1 MEPGTNELVLE
12 GTRSKT
18 VGVEP
23 VYVLGEFA
31 VDDEHCLVAES
42 ETVDPNDVTDQ
53 GYPFYIDE
61 LAFETSISLDESFEG
76 VLGFDDVHAT
86 LLSVRID
93 GEDGHECYWPPWE
106 VPVSLDAGEHAIEI
120 RLVTSLRNLTGP
132 HHAPEVEPIS
142 VAPNTF
148 RYPSASESERDYVE
162 SEDWYEG
169 CHVVPVGFEMPRLEE
184 R

>member
-31 VDDEHCLVAES
+31 VDDEHRLVAES

-86 LLSVRID
+86 LLSARID
-93 GEDGHECYWPPWE
+93 GEDGHECYWPP
-106 VPVSLDAGEHAIEI
+106 
-120 RLVTSLRNLTGP
+120 
-132 HHAPEVEPIS
+132 
-142 VAPNTF
+142 
-148 RYPSASESERDYVE
+148 
-162 SEDWYEG
+162 
-169 CHVVPVGFEMPRLEE
+169 
-184 R
+184 